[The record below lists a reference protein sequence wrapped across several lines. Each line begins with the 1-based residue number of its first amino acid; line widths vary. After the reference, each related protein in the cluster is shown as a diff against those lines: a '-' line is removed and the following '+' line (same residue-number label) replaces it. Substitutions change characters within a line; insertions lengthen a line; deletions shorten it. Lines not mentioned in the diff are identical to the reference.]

1 MNDIS
6 RTPLHTEVTN
16 VPRGW
21 DAPAPPPPPRPFMP
35 KQKLPLA
42 VRFLIGAG
50 IFFVLAGAVA
60 TYFLYFGG
68 NSVST
73 NNIRLSVTK
82 DGSNEVASGDT
93 VSFLVTVENHNPV
106 DITDTDLTVD
116 FPDGTRS
123 ADDVTQ
129 AYSRYDETIG
139 DLGAGQAVTRTVRAV
154 LFGSANQD
162 ITIPVKVEYRTAN
175 SSSVFVKETDYTV
188 TITTSPV
195 SVSATSVTQITAGQQ
210 FSIALLVRS
219 NAAKALTDIALAAQ
233 YPFGFSVTSTS
244 IPGSNGL
251 FPIGTLAPGEEK
263 KITVTGSL
271 TGSDTD
277 QRVFHW
283 SVGSTAS
290 STNGAL
296 GVTYATSES
305 DITLAQPFIGF
316 TLLLNGSTATSPT
329 VTAGENVQGTLK
341 WTNTLSVPVLN
352 NKIVISLSGGGYDPK
367 SVQTQNGFYQS
378 SNGTITFDPGT
389 NSGLSN
395 LEPGDTGTGTF
406 SFTVKSAD
414 QLAQLH
420 SPTVTLSIS
429 ASGSRINESGVSD
442 TLTSTVVNTLKIA
455 SGLNLSSRAVR
466 TVGPFTNSGP
476 WPPTPGTAT
485 TYTVMMTAQN
495 GVNATAGSIVSM
507 TLPSYVSFTGATS
520 PSDGSITY
528 NDASRTVKWVVGD
541 LTSGASKQ
549 GAFQISFLPSISQKG
564 SSPSLVSTQTLTA
577 TDRFTQTTVT
587 ATAPALNIQTQ
598 GDPAYTPNDGVVN

>member
-175 SSSVFVKETDYTV
+175 SSSVFVKETD
-188 TITTSPV
+188 
-195 SVSATSVTQITAGQQ
+195 
-210 FSIALLVRS
+210 
-219 NAAKALTDIALAAQ
+219 
-233 YPFGFSVTSTS
+233 
-244 IPGSNGL
+244 
-251 FPIGTLAPGEEK
+251 
-263 KITVTGSL
+263 
-271 TGSDTD
+271 
-277 QRVFHW
+277 
-283 SVGSTAS
+283 
-290 STNGAL
+290 
-296 GVTYATSES
+296 
-305 DITLAQPFIGF
+305 
-316 TLLLNGSTATSPT
+316 
-329 VTAGENVQGTLK
+329 
-341 WTNTLSVPVLN
+341 
-352 NKIVISLSGGGYDPK
+352 
-367 SVQTQNGFYQS
+367 
-378 SNGTITFDPGT
+378 
-389 NSGLSN
+389 
-395 LEPGDTGTGTF
+395 
-406 SFTVKSAD
+406 
-414 QLAQLH
+414 
-420 SPTVTLSIS
+420 
-429 ASGSRINESGVSD
+429 
-442 TLTSTVVNTLKIA
+442 
-455 SGLNLSSRAVR
+455 
-466 TVGPFTNSGP
+466 
-476 WPPTPGTAT
+476 
-485 TYTVMMTAQN
+485 
-495 GVNATAGSIVSM
+495 
-507 TLPSYVSFTGATS
+507 
-520 PSDGSITY
+520 
-528 NDASRTVKWVVGD
+528 
-541 LTSGASKQ
+541 
-549 GAFQISFLPSISQKG
+549 
-564 SSPSLVSTQTLTA
+564 
-577 TDRFTQTTVT
+577 
-587 ATAPALNIQTQ
+587 
-598 GDPAYTPNDGVVN
+598 